1 MRLSTEAR
9 RARFSS
15 RMRPLLLEGPHP
27 PSVGSIVRARAFF
40 TSTWPGRVVVAA
52 FGLRLLDG
60 LLSLAGWA
68 LPGLIGVPARVVLWL
83 FAAWL
88 AWRGFRWVSE
98 RLLWRIRTKLIV
110 SYLFIAL
117 VPVVL
122 LSMFMCVAIILL
134 LGLTA
139 ARVVTGEID
148 RATGVLQ
155 ATARSALA
163 GLPPADSDA
172 ARALPARLAPARE
185 VHPLLAF
192 TLLREGRV
200 VASAGE
206 APRALP
212 SWWKGPGFAGLV
224 RVRAE
229 DKRSPE
235 VLRAIWAE
243 GGAALILE
251 VPADEAFYA
260 GLERRTA
267 IHVIL
272 PREMGVEAIGEGE
285 RRGSVR
291 FSRRPQVVAEED
303 GQRFT
308 ATTRSGLLFI
318 ALPEKTNW
326 ETGEKSALGMPLAFQ
341 YAPRTL
347 VRRLSPLELPRDASG
362 RSVPDLLL
370 YAMGILGL
378 VFTVMYAVAL
388 VLGLLLARSI
398 TRGVHAL
405 SVGTQRLRQ
414 GDFSHQIRIRSRDQL
429 GELAESFNLMSR
441 GIQQLMQEQA
451 EKERLEEELRIARQ
465 IQMSLLPSQGLAT
478 PSGVRIAA
486 LCLPAAE
493 VGGDYYDLLPLS
505 ETRMGVLVADVSGKG
520 TSAALYMAELKG
532 LVLSLSRIYE
542 SPAKLLS
549 EANRILAAN
558 MDSRSFVTMTYA
570 VVDTAARRMRYARA
584 GHNPLI
590 HFQARTGLTRVL
602 TPAGLG
608 LGLDDGDRFDRIL
621 EENEVPLEAGDFF
634 LFFTDGLSE
643 AMNTGAELFGEG
655 RLRRILEE
663 SGTLGSEELK
673 ERILEEVRR
682 FVGDAD
688 PHDDMTLVV
697 LKVAPEERAA

>member
-1 MRLSTEAR
+1 MQ
-9 RARFSS
+9 
-15 RMRPLLLEGPHP
+15 PLLPERPRP
-27 PSVGSIVRARAFF
+27 PALGLRARARTFF
-40 TSTWPGRVVVAA
+40 TTTWPGRVVAV
-52 FGLRLLDG
+52 GLAVWLFDG
-60 LLSLAGWA
+60 LLALAGRA
-68 LPGLIGVPARVVLWL
+68 LPDAIGGLARVVLSL
-83 FAAWL
+83 FALWL
-88 AWRGFRWVSE
+88 AWRGFRWISD

-122 LSMFMCVAIILL
+122 LTLFMAVAIVLL

-139 ARVVTGEID
+139 SRVVTGEID
-148 RATGVLQ
+148 RAGDVLL
-155 ATARSALA
+155 ATARGALA
-163 GLPPADSDA
+163 GLPPGDADA
-172 ARALPARLAPARE
+172 ARALPARLAAARE
-185 VHPLLAF
+185 VHPGF
-192 TLLREGRV
+192 SWTLLRGGRV
-200 VASAGE
+200 AASSGD

-212 SWWKGPGFAGLV
+212 PWWKGPGFASLV
-224 RVRAE
+224 RLHPEEKLSAE
-229 DKRSPE
+229 ALRGAWTEGESAL
-235 VLRAIWAE
+235 VLDA
-243 GGAALILE
+243 
-251 VPADEAFYA
+251 PADESFYA
-260 GLERRTA
+260 DLERRTG
-267 IHVIL
+267 IHVL
-272 PREMGVEAIGEGE
+272 QRSEMEVEPAEAPRREGGL
-285 RRGSVR
+285 RKGTDITY
-291 FSRRPQVVAEED
+291 EED
-303 GQRFT
+303 GQRVT
-308 ATTRSGLLFI
+308 ARPRSWFLFV
-318 ALPEKTNW
+318 ALPEKTDW
-326 ETGEKSALGMPLAFQ
+326 TTGEKSAFDGMPLAFQ
-341 YAPRTL
+341 YEPRVL
-347 VRRLSPLELPRDASG
+347 VRRLSPIQLPRDASG

-370 YAMGILGL
+370 YVMGILAL
-378 VFTVMYAVAL
+378 VFVVVYAVAL

-414 GDFSHQIRIRSRDQL
+414 GDFDHQIHIRSRDQL

-441 GIQQLMQEQA
+441 GIQQLMVEQG

-465 IQMSLLPSQGLAT
+465 IQMSLLPAQGVAGL
-478 PSGVRIAA
+478 PGVRVAA

-493 VGGDYYDLLPLS
+493 VGGDYYDLLPLG

-549 EANRILAAN
+549 EANRILAAH

-608 LGLDDGDRFDRIL
+608 LGLDPGDRFDQIL
-621 EENEVPLEAGDFF
+621 EEDEVALDPGDFF

-643 AMNTGAELFGEG
+643 AMNPGAELFGEG
-655 RLRRILEE
+655 RLRRILED
-663 SGTLGSEELK
+663 SGRLTSEELK

-697 LKVAPEERAA
+697 LKIVPEEGPA

>member
-1 MRLSTEAR
+1 MQPLLPEGPRPPALGL
-9 RARFSS
+9 RAR
-15 RMRPLLLEGPHP
+15 
-27 PSVGSIVRARAFF
+27 VRTFF
-40 TSTWPGRVVVAA
+40 TATWPGRVVAVALA
-52 FGLRLLDG
+52 VWLFDG
-60 LLSLAGWA
+60 LLALVGRA
-68 LPGLIGVPARVVLWL
+68 LPGAIGGLARVVLSL
-83 FAAWL
+83 FALWL
-88 AWRGFRWVSE
+88 AWRGFRWVSD

-122 LSMFMCVAIILL
+122 LTLFMAVAIILL

-139 ARVVTGEID
+139 SRVVTGEID
-148 RATGVLQ
+148 RAGDVLL
-155 ATARSALA
+155 ATARGALA
-163 GLPPADSDA
+163 GLPPADADA
-172 ARALPARLAPARE
+172 ARALPARLAAARE
-185 VHPLLAF
+185 VHPGF
-192 TLLREGRV
+192 SWTLLRGGRV
-200 VASAGE
+200 AASSGD

-212 SWWKGPGFAGLV
+212 PWWKGPGFASLV
-224 RVRAE
+224 RLHPEEKLSAE
-229 DKRSPE
+229 ALRGAWTEGESAL
-235 VLRAIWAE
+235 VLDA
-243 GGAALILE
+243 
-251 VPADEAFYA
+251 PADEAFYA
-260 GLERRTA
+260 DLERRTG
-267 IHVIL
+267 IHVL
-272 PREMGVEAIGEGE
+272 QRSEMEVEPAETPRREGGL
-285 RRGSVR
+285 RKGTGITY
-291 FSRRPQVVAEED
+291 EED
-303 GQRFT
+303 GQRVT
-308 ATTRSGLLFI
+308 ARPRSWFLFV
-318 ALPEKTNW
+318 ALPEKTDW
-326 ETGEKSALGMPLAFQ
+326 TTGEKSAFDGMPLAFQ
-341 YAPRTL
+341 YEPRAL
-347 VRRLSPLELPRDASG
+347 VRRLSPIQLPRDASG

-370 YAMGILGL
+370 YVMGILAL
-378 VFTVMYAVAL
+378 VFVVVYAVAL

-405 SVGTQRLRQ
+405 SVGTQKLRQ
-414 GDFSHQIRIRSRDQL
+414 GDFDHQIRIRSRDQL

-441 GIQQLMQEQA
+441 GIQQLMVEQG

-465 IQMSLLPSQGLAT
+465 IQMSLLPAQGVAGL
-478 PSGVRIAA
+478 PGVRVAA

-493 VGGDYYDLLPLS
+493 VGGDYYDLLPLG

-549 EANRILAAN
+549 EANRILAAH

-608 LGLDDGDRFDRIL
+608 LGLDPGDRFDQIL
-621 EENEVPLEAGDFF
+621 EEDEVALDPGDFF

-643 AMNTGAELFGEG
+643 AMNPGAELFGEG
-655 RLRRILEE
+655 RLRRILED
-663 SGTLGSEELK
+663 SGRLTSEELK

-697 LKVAPEERAA
+697 LKIVPEEGPA

>member
-1 MRLSTEAR
+1 MQPLLPEGPRPPALGL
-9 RARFSS
+9 RAR
-15 RMRPLLLEGPHP
+15 
-27 PSVGSIVRARAFF
+27 VRTFF
-40 TSTWPGRVVVAA
+40 TATWPGRVVAVALA
-52 FGLRLLDG
+52 VWLLDG
-60 LLSLAGWA
+60 LVSLVGRA
-68 LPGLIGVPARVVLWL
+68 LPDAIGGPARVVLSL
-83 FAAWL
+83 FAVWL
-88 AWRGFRWVSE
+88 AWRGFRWVSD

-122 LSMFMCVAIILL
+122 LTLFMAVAIILL

-139 ARVVTGEID
+139 SRVVTGEIE
-148 RATGVLQ
+148 RAGDVLR
-155 ATARSALA
+155 ATARGALA
-163 GLPPADSDA
+163 GLPPADADA
-172 ARALPARLAPARE
+172 ARALPARLAAARE
-185 VHPLLAF
+185 VHTGF
-192 TLLREGRV
+192 SWTLLRGGRV
-200 VASAGE
+200 AASSGD

-212 SWWKGPGFAGLV
+212 PWWKGPGFASLV
-224 RVRAE
+224 RLHPEEKLSAE
-229 DKRSPE
+229 A
-235 VLRAIWAE
+235 LRGAWAE
-243 GGAALILE
+243 GDSALVLDA
-251 VPADEAFYA
+251 PADEAFYA
-260 GLERRTA
+260 DLERRTG
-267 IHVIL
+267 IHVL
-272 PREMGVEAIGEGE
+272 QRSEMEVEPAETPRREGGL
-285 RRGSVR
+285 RKGTGITY
-291 FSRRPQVVAEED
+291 EED
-303 GQRFT
+303 GQRVT
-308 ATTRSGLLFI
+308 ARPRSWFLFV

-326 ETGEKSALGMPLAFQ
+326 ENGERSAFDGMPLAFQ
-341 YAPRTL
+341 YEPRAL
-347 VRRLSPLELPRDASG
+347 VRRLSPIQLPRDASG

-370 YAMGILGL
+370 YVMGILAL
-378 VFTVMYAVAL
+378 VFVVVYAVAL

-414 GDFSHQIRIRSRDQL
+414 GDFDHPIRIRSRDQL

-441 GIQQLMQEQA
+441 GIQQLMVEQG

-465 IQMSLLPSQGLAT
+465 IQMSLLPAQGVAGL
-478 PSGVRIAA
+478 PGVRVAA

-493 VGGDYYDLLPLS
+493 VGGDYYDLLPLG

-549 EANRILAAN
+549 EANRILAAH

-608 LGLDDGDRFDRIL
+608 LGLDPGDRFDQIL
-621 EENEVPLEAGDFF
+621 EEDEVALDPGDFF

-643 AMNTGAELFGEG
+643 AMNPGAELFGEG
-655 RLRRILEE
+655 RLRRILED
-663 SGTLGSEELK
+663 SRRLTSEELK

-697 LKVAPEERAA
+697 LKIVPEEGPA

>member
-1 MRLSTEAR
+1 
-9 RARFSS
+9 
-15 RMRPLLLEGPHP
+15 MRPLLLEGPRP
-27 PSVGSIVRARAFF
+27 PGVGRIARARAFF
-40 TSTWPGRVVVAA
+40 VSTWAGRVVAA
-52 FGLRLLDG
+52 ALGLRLLDG
-60 LLSLAGWA
+60 LLSLAGWS
-68 LPGLIGVPARVVLWL
+68 LPGAIGAPAGVVLWL
-83 FAAWL
+83 FVAWL
-88 AWRGFRWVSE
+88 AWRAFRWVSE

-122 LSMFMCVAIILL
+122 LSLFMAVAIVLL

-139 ARVVTGEID
+139 SRLVTGEID
-148 RATGVLQ
+148 RAADVLQ

-163 GLPPADSDA
+163 GLPDADAGAGRALALRLGA
-172 ARALPARLAPARE
+172 ARAEHPSLAY
-185 VHPLLAF
+185 
-192 TLLREGRV
+192 TLLGGGRV
-200 VASAGE
+200 VAAAGD
-206 APRALP
+206 APRSLP
-212 SWWKGPGFAGLV
+212 PWWKGPGFAGLV
-224 RVRAE
+224 RLQPE
-229 DKRSPE
+229 DGRSPE
-235 VLRAIWAE
+235 ALRAVWAE
-243 GGAALILE
+243 GDAALVLE

-260 GLERRTA
+260 DLERRTG
-267 IHVIL
+267 IHVL
-272 PREMGVEAIGEGE
+272 QRREMTVERVEEGRRAKVRRGKGVAFEEGGE
-285 RRGSVR
+285 RY
-291 FSRRPQVVAEED
+291 
-303 GQRFT
+303 T
-308 ATTRSGLLFI
+308 AKADSAFVFV
-318 ALPEKTNW
+318 ALPEKTDW
-326 ETGEKSALGMPLAFQ
+326 ETGEKSAFEGVPLAFQ
-341 YAPRTL
+341 YEPRAL
-347 VRRLSPLELPRDASG
+347 MRRLSPIQLPRDTTG
-362 RSVPDLLL
+362 RSLPDLLI
-370 YAMGILGL
+370 YALGVLGL
-378 VFTVMYAVAL
+378 VFVVMYAVAL
-388 VLGLLLARSI
+388 VLGLVLARSI

-405 SVGTQRLRQ
+405 SVGTQKLRQ

-441 GIQQLMQEQA
+441 GIVQLMEEQA

-465 IQMSLLPSQGLAT
+465 IQMSLLPAQGFVT

-493 VGGDYYDLLPLS
+493 VGGDYYDLLPLG

-542 SPAKLLS
+542 SPAKLLG

-590 HFQARTGLTRVL
+590 HLQARTGRTRVL

-608 LGLDDGDRFDRIL
+608 LGLDPGERFEKIL
-621 EENEVPLEAGDFF
+621 EEDEVPLEPGDFF

-643 AMNTGAELFGEG
+643 AMNSGAELFGEG

-663 SGTLGSEELK
+663 GGSLGSEELK

-682 FVGDAD
+682 FVGEAD

-697 LKVAPEERAA
+697 LKVVPEEGSA